1 MKRVTLGGS
10 DIEVSRTCL
19 GTMTFGN
26 QTDEDQAHRQMDMA
40 LEAGMTFMDCAEM
53 YPVNP
58 VRAETVGLSEE
69 VIGRWLA
76 STGNRDRDEIATK
89 ITGPS
94 QILRDGKPFDGD
106 TIRQTIDASLRR
118 LQTDR
123 IDLYQLHWPVRG
135 SYAFRQNWNFDPS
148 GQDKARTLEDKDIQ
162 QVISSVVQTLSEEFN
177 ATLRD

>member
-10 DIEVSRTCL
+10 DIEVSRICL

-76 STGNRDRDEIATK
+76 RTGRKRKPAPAVLSCADSPASTWPWCTHELWLKG
-89 ITGPS
+89 
-94 QILRDGKPFDGD
+94 
-106 TIRQTIDASLRR
+106 SL
-118 LQTDR
+118 
-123 IDLYQLHWPVRG
+123 
-135 SYAFRQNWNFDPS
+135 
-148 GQDKARTLEDKDIQ
+148 
-162 QVISSVVQTLSEEFN
+162 VVLSWVW
-177 ATLRD
+177 R